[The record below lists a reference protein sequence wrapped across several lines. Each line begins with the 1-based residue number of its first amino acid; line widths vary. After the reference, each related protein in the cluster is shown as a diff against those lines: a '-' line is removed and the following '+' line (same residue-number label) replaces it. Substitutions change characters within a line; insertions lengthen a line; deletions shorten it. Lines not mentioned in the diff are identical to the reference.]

1 MKHITPRTGSRQ
13 WQSKR
18 VWTRIWRR
26 KLQVEMLNAI
36 AKLEASYQHLAT
48 KADIEKLR
56 ADLTWRIV
64 LAMSVLTAIFVAI
77 VRLPLSA

>member
-1 MKHITPRTGSRQ
+1 MAIETRVDTNMAQETASR
-13 WQSKR
+13 
-18 VWTRIWRR
+18 
-26 KLQVEMLNAI
+26 NAERI

>member
-1 MKHITPRTGSRQ
+1 MAQETASR
-13 WQSKR
+13 
-18 VWTRIWRR
+18 
-26 KLQVEMLNAI
+26 NAERI